1 MAQHAATEDAAGFS
15 GKLNTAAFALAAG
28 IVLARC
34 MTNEIIREP
43 FDITPGADALPR
55 GAGAIACVVLN
66 LLSFIPPLLVLMRV
80 WMDPTARLIR
90 SWSHLTFAA
99 LALWAMG
106 STAWSSDPFFTAIT
120 SGGLLAGAMLGWTM
134 AQTVHSWSRLRIFS
148 GLTVGLLLVLTAHSV
163 AYRLIDAPAMREMWA
178 ANSDTLLKQQGM
190 EPGSFTATLFQK
202 KVLAGEIMGFYH
214 SPNTLAAAAVLC
226 LLVLVGSMLQRR
238 NLRDSARW
246 LAAGLLILIPIA
258 WLIYATGCRT
268 AFITPVL
275 GVAILVAGGLV
286 AGLAVRYRRL
296 TFWTGVLVV
305 FLAIAAVVGHGLA
318 HGGLIE
324 RSLTFRWHYWTAS
337 LRIFGDHWLT
347 GIGYDNFGLFYPAAK
362 LPFAPEDVKD
372 PHNLLVRCFTELGV
386 VGGLLAVAWLLQLW
400 WELTRPIKADTAL
413 AAAEIAGTVGPCG
426 DRPQTDEP
434 ASRMVQKIL
443 AGAEVE
449 RQPLQILSPVLWPAV
464 LATLI
469 AIIANVD
476 FSQPLILSAI
486 ELMRRGLYGC
496 LLLGGGVLL
505 GLNSLHR
512 PQLDNRPA
520 PWLLRGILAGLA
532 MFLVHNSI
540 DFSFFEPGVMTLFL
554 ALSGAVIGIRA
565 VCSLPQSDAALSDG
579 TPPDPRPAAAPLA
592 CRAQK
597 WAIIPLLLGA
607 ATYGIVI
614 ALPVIFA
621 ESAAIAGD
629 ELLRQGD
636 FPAAAADY
644 RAAADTTAHLPN
656 SDYPTREARALY
668 FGHASPSSQLDALG
682 RAIRIAPHR
691 SQTWASRA
699 QFRAVLPSPDLGGVL
714 DDFQHAVAL
723 DPNNVDLRLTY
734 AAAMERL
741 GQGDSARRQ
750 YEEALQRNDSLPPG
764 EIRRLSP
771 ARVGQIKANLDRL
784 GAGPSQR

>member
-43 FDITPGADALPR
+43 FDITPGADVLPR

-66 LLSFIPPLLVLMRV
+66 LLSFIPPLLVLMRT
-80 WMDPTARLIR
+80 WLDPTARLIR

-106 STAWSSDPFFTAIT
+106 STAWSSDPFLTAIT
-120 SGGLLAGAMLGWTM
+120 SGGLLAGTMLGWTM
-134 AQTVHSWSRLRIFS
+134 AQTVHSWSRLRIFA
-148 GLTVGLLLVLTAHSV
+148 GLTVGLLLVLTAHSA
-163 AYRLIDAPAMREMWA
+163 AYRLIDAPAMREMWV

-190 EPGSFTATLFQK
+190 EPGSFTAMLFQK

-214 SPNTLAAAAVLC
+214 SPNTLAAVAVLC

-246 LAAGLLILIPIA
+246 LVAGLLILIPVA
-258 WLIYATGCRT
+258 WLIFATGCRS

-275 GVAILVAGGLV
+275 GVAIIIVAGMG
-286 AGLAVRYRRL
+286 AGLAVRHRKMI
-296 TFWTGVLVV
+296 FGAGVLVV
-305 FLAIAAVVGHGLA
+305 CLAIAAVVGHGLA
-318 HGGLIE
+318 HGSLIE

-337 LRIFGDHWLT
+337 LRIFADHWLT

-372 PHNLLVRCFTELGV
+372 PHDLLVRFFTELGV
-386 VGGLLAVAWLLQLW
+386 VGGQLAVAWLLQLW
-400 WELTRPIKADTAL
+400 WELTRPIRADTAS
-413 AAAEIAGTVGPCG
+413 AAPEIAIAFGPRE

-449 RQPLQILSPVLWPAV
+449 VERQPLQILSPVLWPAA

-476 FSQPLILSAI
+476 FSQPAILSAI

-512 PQLDNRPA
+512 PQLDDRAA
-520 PWLLRGILAGLA
+520 PWLLRGIVAGLA

-565 VCSLPQSDAALSDG
+565 ACRLPGGDVALSDG
-579 TPPDPRPAAAPLA
+579 VPPDPRPAAAPLT
-592 CRAQK
+592 CRAPK

-668 FGHASPSSQLDALG
+668 FGHASSSAQLDALG
-682 RAIRIAPHR
+682 QAIRMSPHR

-699 QFRAVLPSPDLGGVL
+699 QFRAVLPSPDIGGVL
-714 DDFQHAVAL
+714 DDFQHAAAL

-734 AAAMERL
+734 AAAMDRL
-741 GQGDSARRQ
+741 GQSDSARRQ
-750 YEEALQRNDSLPPG
+750 YEEALQRNDSLPPD

-771 ARVGQIKANLDRL
+771 ARVDQIKANLDRL
-784 GAGPSQR
+784 RAGHS

>member
-1 MAQHAATEDAAGFS
+1 MAQHAATDDGAGLG

-43 FDITPGADALPR
+43 FDISPGADALPR

-66 LLSFIPPLLVLMRV
+66 LLSFIPPLLVLARA
-80 WMDPTARLIR
+80 WMDAEVRLIR
-90 SWSHLTFAA
+90 SWSHVVFGV
-99 LALWAMG
+99 LALWAMA
-106 STAWSSDPFFTAIT
+106 STAWSSDTFLTAIT
-120 SGGLLAGAMLGWTM
+120 SGSLLAAAMLGWTM
-134 AQTVHSWSRLRIFS
+134 AQTVRSWSRLRILA
-148 GLTVGLLLVLTAHSV
+148 GLTVGLLVVLIAHSLS
-163 AYRLIDAPAMREMWA
+163 YHYIDAPAMREMWA

-214 SPNTLAAAAVLC
+214 SPNTLASVAVLC
-226 LLVLVGSMLQRR
+226 VLVLLGSMIQRR
-238 NLRDSARW
+238 KLGDN
-246 LAAGLLILIPIA
+246 AGWLIPAILVLALSA
-258 WLIYATGCRT
+258 WMIYATESR
-268 AFITPVL
+268 AALVTPVMGL
-275 GVAILVAGGLV
+275 GIIIATGMM
-286 AGLAVRYRRL
+286 AGLGGKYRRL
-296 TFWTGVLVV
+296 TFCAGVLVV
-305 FLAIAAVVGHGLA
+305 CLAIAAVVGHGLA

-347 GIGYDNFGLFYPAAK
+347 GIGYDSFGLFYPAAK

-372 PHNLLVRCFTELGV
+372 PHNLLVRFFTELGV
-386 VGGLLAVAWLLQLW
+386 VGGLLAVAWLLQSW
-400 WELTRPIKADTAL
+400 WELTRPMRANTAS
-413 AAAEIAGTVGPCG
+413 AAPAIDPVAGFPD

-434 ASRMVQKIL
+434 ASRIVSKIL
-443 AGAEVE
+443 SGAEVE
-449 RQPLQILSPVLWPAV
+449 REPLRVLSPVLWPAA

-476 FSQPLILSAI
+476 FSQPLILSAMD
-486 ELMRRGLYGC
+486 LMRRGLYGC

-512 PQLDNRPA
+512 PQLDDRPA

-532 MFLVHNSI
+532 MFLVHNGI

-554 ALSGAVIGIRA
+554 ALSGGVIGIRA
-565 VCSLPQSDAALSDG
+565 ACSRPQRDAALSDG
-579 TPPDPRPAAAPLA
+579 ALPGSRLAAAPLA
-592 CRAQK
+592 CRAEK

-607 ATYGIVI
+607 LTYGIVI

-656 SDYPTREARALY
+656 SDYSTREARALY
-668 FGHASPSSQLDALG
+668 FGHASPSAQLDALG
-682 RAIRIAPHR
+682 RAIRMAPHR

-699 QFRAVLPSPDLGGVL
+699 QFRAVLLAPDLGGVL
-714 DDFQHAVAL
+714 DDFEHAVAL
-723 DPNNVDLRLTY
+723 EPNNVDLRLTY

-741 GQGDSARRQ
+741 GQSDSARRQ

-771 ARVGQIKANLDRL
+771 ARIGEINANLDRL
-784 GAGPSQR
+784 RAGHS